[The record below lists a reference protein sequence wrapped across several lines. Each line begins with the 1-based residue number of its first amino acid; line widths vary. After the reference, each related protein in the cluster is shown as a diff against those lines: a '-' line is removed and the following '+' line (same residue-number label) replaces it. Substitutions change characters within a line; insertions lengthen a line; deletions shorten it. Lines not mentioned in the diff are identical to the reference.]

1 MWNLRRI
8 IELQASAQST
18 TWSNVL
24 SLYFWRAKEADRRL
38 AHMINNVSVKLR
50 AAIEEYQLF
59 TQELKASP
67 GWVVNKDRSIE
78 YLQELVQRDEEMVQR
93 LQALEREVEERAD
106 EKMFFIEKLK
116 GNPPKHF
123 GCGFFL
129 WKETRL
135 RELMSSP
142 GAPSTPSYSAGHS
155 TPPSYSSGPSTPP
168 SYSSGPSTPTNYSL
182 GSSRNGECSNCKHLR
197 GKISVLKA
205 TMEMHMHLEQHTVNS
220 AALFHEVLNE
230 MEKLDLE

>member
-8 IELQASAQST
+8 MELQALTQST
-18 TWSNVL
+18 TWSDVL
-24 SLYFWRAKEADRRL
+24 SLYFWRAKEADLRL
-38 AHMINNVSVKLR
+38 ARMINNVSVKLH

-59 TQELKASP
+59 TQELEASP
-67 GWVVNKDRSIE
+67 GWVVNKDRCAEGDVVLRQSYKHE
-78 YLQELVQRDEEMVQR
+78 SYG
-93 LQALEREVEERAD
+93 
-106 EKMFFIEKLK
+106 KLYYACPK
-116 GNPPKHF
+116 SKPPKHF

-155 TPPSYSSGPSTPP
+155 TPPNYSSGPSTPP

-205 TMEMHMHLEQHTVNS
+205 TMDMHMHPEQHTVNS